1 MQRLERDVSGLDHE
15 GLLVVI
21 DEMRTLLSLQQ
32 NTITQHEAT
41 IAILTQR
48 IKELEARP
56 SGGAGPTGMP
66 GIKPASRNRP
76 PRKEER
82 KPRSQGY
89 ARRRSVPTEQVE
101 HKLDKCP
108 ECQTP
113 LQGGSVHHRR
123 EVIEIPVAPAKI
135 VEHVYIGRECP
146 KCQKRRVAEVEL
158 EGEVFGHCRF
168 GINLMSLITTLKEEG
183 RLPVRTIQWYLQAYH
198 QLKLSVG
205 SIVAVCQRV
214 AEKGKG
220 AIEEIKSQIQA
231 SEVVNVDETGWRQDG
246 NNGYTWSFSTPLFRY
261 FIWGSRAKG
270 MVDKVLGDKCLATLV
285 SDFYSAYNHY
295 TGLKQRCWVHL
306 LRDVHELTALW
317 PDDGGLKEWA
327 KAIQAIF
334 VGAKSYSGIDE
345 GERYAAQLRFEQT
358 LLGLCQPYI
367 DDVKAVQAKLS
378 RRIGRHI
385 KEMFVFVAKTAVP
398 ADNNGAERSLRHLVI
413 IRKISGGTRS
423 AEGTETKMAL
433 ASLFGTWRAQGLDP
447 FLQCR
452 LLLSS
457 P

>member
-1 MQRLERDVSGLDHE
+1 MQRLEHDVSSLDRE
-15 GLLVVI
+15 GLLALI
-21 DEMRTLLSLQQ
+21 DEMRNLLSLQQ
-32 NTITQHEAT
+32 STITQHEAT
-41 IAILTQR
+41 ITTLTQR

-56 SGGAGPTGMP
+56 SSGAGPTGMP

-76 PRKEER
+76 PKKEGR

-113 LQGGSVHHRR
+113 LQGGSIHHRR
-123 EVIEIPVAPAKI
+123 EVIEIPIAPAKI

-158 EGEVFGHCRF
+158 EGEIFGHSRF
-168 GINLMSLITTLKEEG
+168 GVNLMSLITTLKEEG
-183 RLPVRTIQWYLQAYH
+183 RLPVRAIQWYLQAYH

-205 SIVAVCQRV
+205 SIVAICQRV
-214 AEKGKG
+214 AKKGKA
-220 AIEEIKSQIQA
+220 AIEGIKSQIQA
-231 SEVVNVDETGWRQDG
+231 SEVVNVDETGWREEG
-246 NNGYTWSFSTPLFRY
+246 TNGYVWSFSTPLLRY

-270 MVDKVLGDKCLATLV
+270 MVDKVLGEACLATLV
-285 SDFYSAYNHY
+285 SDFYTAYNHY

-306 LRDVHELTALW
+306 LRDVHELTVLW
-317 PDDGGLKEWA
+317 PDDGRLKEWA
-327 KAIQAIF
+327 IAIHNLFA
-334 VGAKSYSGIDE
+334 GAKSYTGTDE
-345 GERYAAQLRFEQT
+345 GERYAAQLRFEQI

-367 DDVKAVQAKLS
+367 DDAKAVQAKLS

-385 KEMFVFVAKTAVP
+385 KEMFVFVANPAVP
-398 ADNNGAERSLRHLVI
+398 ADNNAAERSLRHLVI

-423 AEGTETKMAL
+423 SRGTETKMAL
-433 ASLFGTWRAQGLDP
+433 ASLFGTWRAQCLDP

-452 LLLSS
+452 LLLAS